1 MPFKLLISSK
11 PGRVLMN
18 VDYPIMYIDLLLPIF
33 VSFINVLIDLVN
45 ITPNYFNVFG
55 IAYAELANEY
65 PEPILSTNSILAN

>member
-11 PGRVLMN
+11 PGNVLMN

-33 VSFINVLIDLVN
+33 VSFINVLRDLVT

-55 IAYAELANEY
+55 IA
-65 PEPILSTNSILAN
+65 